1 MDLDAAEE
9 KMLRA
14 IVQTAAAE
22 AAAGRSF
29 AGDFRHYRISATRL
43 DVNEDGVAQV
53 GARIVQRFGTAAQTC
68 CDLVLADRVGEADRR
83 EEFAVVAIGVSRRDG
98 VHIGVHCASVPSF
111 SAPQWQLQVIPWK
124 PIGARD

>member
-14 IVQTAAAE
+14 IVQSAVVE

-53 GARIVQRFGTAAQTC
+53 AVTIWHRGVTLARAHCVVSLCQ
-68 CDLVLADRVGEADRR
+68 LAHGDA
-83 EEFAVVAIGVSRRDG
+83 
-98 VHIGVHCASVPSF
+98 
-111 SAPQWQLQVIPWK
+111 
-124 PIGARD
+124 

>member
-29 AGDFRHYRISATRL
+29 AGEFRHYRISATRL
-43 DVNEDGVAQV
+43 DVNEQGVAQV
-53 GARIVQRFGTAAQTC
+53 A
-68 CDLVLADRVGEADRR
+68 
-83 EEFAVVAIGVSRRDG
+83 VAIWHRGRMVADARCVASRD
-98 VHIGVHCASVPSF
+98 
-111 SAPQWQLQVIPWK
+111 
-124 PIGARD
+124 ARAAGDDVVVRVDR